1 MRLLA
6 VTVSLG
12 AALLV
17 TTAPSYAAGG
27 DAIFK
32 KNCASC
38 HYTDGPAKEKTIAD
52 QLAKKGPELWYAGSK
67 FKKDWL
73 VAWLQNPKQIR
84 PLKYNS
90 LSEANKGD
98 HPKQSAGDAAATAD
112 FLMGLTSPE
121 VKAGV
126 ITPKESPQAKAIF
139 GKKMPCGGCH
149 EYPVKGEVHGGKIAA
164 AIIFFGFNLTFFPQF
179 VLGYLGMPR
188 RYHAYPPEFQVLN
201 VMSTAG
207 ASILAIGYLLP
218 LAYLLWSLR
227 YGAVASDHPWESPS
241 LEWQTA
247 SPPPTENFAHT
258 PVVTWEAYDFAAVEE
273 V

>member
-17 TTAPSYAAGG
+17 MATAPSYAAGG

-32 KNCASC
+32 KSCASC
-38 HYTDGPAKEKTIAD
+38 HYTDGPAKEKTISD

-73 VAWLQNPKQIR
+73 VAWLQNPKPIR
-84 PLKYNS
+84 GLKYNS
-90 LSEANKGD
+90 LSETNKGD

-126 ITPKESPQAKAIF
+126 IKPNDSIQGKTIF
-139 GKKMPCGGCH
+139 TKKMPCGGCH
-149 EYPVKGEVHGGKIAA
+149 EYGVKGEVHGGKSGPSLIGASKRLNPDWIYA
-164 AIIFFGFNLTFFPQF
+164 
-179 VLGYLGMPR
+179 YLANIKLFKPVRDMPDF
-188 RYHAYPPEFQVLN
+188 ASVLN
-201 VMSTAG
+201 PKD
-207 ASILAIGYLLP
+207 LEN
-218 LAYLLWSLR
+218 
-227 YGAVASDHPWESPS
+227 VAAFVATFE
-241 LEWQTA
+241 
-247 SPPPTENFAHT
+247 
-258 PVVTWEAYDFAAVEE
+258 
-273 V
+273 